1 VGGFARMG
9 FAVGELAWIRYCSGW
24 VLTSPSTTPFW
35 ASLGQSLRRG

>member
-1 VGGFARMG
+1 MGGFAGMG
-9 FAVGELAWIRYCSGW
+9 FAVGEFAWICYYSGW